1 MTPSTSPYLHT
12 APPLHRVM
20 LQVAAATL
28 PGILVLIY
36 WQGSRWLGQLAL
48 AIAAAY
54 ALEAAVLWLRRK
66 PYAPLRDGSVLVTAV
81 LLALSLPVLAP
92 WWIPLIGITFAV
104 LLGKHLYG
112 GLGQN
117 PFNPAMVGFAV
128 LLISFPAQM
137 SGMPAAPVSLFN
149 NVDATSAATLLDHSR
164 ILRIAGDSLAALYP
178 PWQQQLLNLAWLA
191 GGIWLTITRAAD
203 WRLLV
208 STLIGATAAA
218 LTFWLVMPLALN
230 PYSQLMSGA
239 IVFCACFIATDPVT
253 AATTPRG
260 RFLYGILVGGLAVAI
275 RNLGN
280 FPDGVAFAILIANG
294 LVPLIDPLTQPR
306 YR

>member
-12 APPLHRVM
+12 APPLRRVM
-20 LQVAAATL
+20 RQVAAATL
-28 PGILVLIY
+28 PGIAVLIY

-48 AIAAAY
+48 TIAAAY
-54 ALEAAVLWLRRK
+54 ALEAAVLWLRGK

-137 SGMPAAPVSLFN
+137 SDLETAKQKLEGAGISYENAKIDLVPETYVELETD
-149 NVDATSAATLLDHSR
+149 DAEKVIRL
-164 ILRIAGDSLAALYP
+164 IDSLENNDDVQAVYSNMEISEKAVDS
-178 PWQQQLLNLAWLA
+178 LN
-191 GGIWLTITRAAD
+191 
-203 WRLLV
+203 
-208 STLIGATAAA
+208 
-218 LTFWLVMPLALN
+218 
-230 PYSQLMSGA
+230 
-239 IVFCACFIATDPVT
+239 
-253 AATTPRG
+253 
-260 RFLYGILVGGLAVAI
+260 
-275 RNLGN
+275 
-280 FPDGVAFAILIANG
+280 NG
-294 LVPLIDPLTQPR
+294 
-306 YR
+306 

>member
-12 APPLHRVM
+12 APPLRRVM
-20 LQVAAATL
+20 LQVAAAL
-28 PGILVLIY
+28 IPGVLVLIW
-36 WQGSRWLGQLAL
+36 WQGSRWLGQLAV
-48 AIAAAY
+48 AVATAY
-54 ALEAAVLWLRRK
+54 ACETAVLLMRK
-66 PYAPLRDGSVLVTAV
+66 KPLAPLRDGSVLITAL

-92 WWIPLIGITFAV
+92 WWLVALGTAFAV

-137 SGMPAAPVSLFN
+137 SGMPAAPVSLFS
-149 NVDATSAATLLDHSR
+149 VDATSAATLLDHSR
-164 ILRIAGDSLAALYP
+164 ILRIAGEPLAALYP
-178 PWQQQLLNLAWLA
+178 PWQQPLLNLAWLA
-191 GGIWLTITRAAD
+191 GGIWLTTTRAAD

-218 LTFWLVMPLALN
+218 FTFWLAMPLALN

-239 IVFCACFIATDPVT
+239 IIFGACFIATDPVT

-260 RFLYGILVGGLAVAI
+260 RFLYGILVGALAIAI

>member
-12 APPLHRVM
+12 APPLRRVM

-28 PGILVLIY
+28 PGVLVLLY
-36 WQGSRWLGQLAL
+36 WQGSRWLGQLVL
-48 AIAAAY
+48 TIAAAY

-92 WWIPLIGITFAV
+92 WWIPLIGIAFAV

-137 SGMPAAPVSLFN
+137 SGMPAAPVSLFS
-149 NVDATSAATLLDHSR
+149 VDATSAATLLDHSR
-164 ILRIAGDSLAALYP
+164 ILRIAGEPLAALYP
-178 PWQQQLLNLAWLA
+178 PWQQQLLNLAWLI
-191 GGIWLTITRAAD
+191 GGIWLTTTRAAD

-218 LTFWLVMPLALN
+218 FTFWLAMPLALN

-239 IVFCACFIATDPVT
+239 IIFGACFIATDPVT

-260 RFLYGILVGGLAVAI
+260 RFLYGILVGALAIAI

>member
-12 APPLHRVM
+12 APPLRRVM

-28 PGILVLIY
+28 PGIAVLVY

-48 AIAAAY
+48 TIAAAY

-92 WWIPLIGITFAV
+92 WWIALIGIAFAV

-137 SGMPAAPVSLFN
+137 SGMPAAPVSLFS
-149 NVDATSAATLLDHSR
+149 VDATSAATLLDHSR

-239 IVFCACFIATDPVT
+239 IVFCACFIASDPVT

>member
-1 MTPSTSPYLHT
+1 MTPSTSPSLHI
-12 APPLHRVM
+12 APPLRRVM

-28 PGILVLIY
+28 PGVLVLLY

-66 PYAPLRDGSVLVTAV
+66 PYAPLRDGSILVTAV

-92 WWIPLIGITFAV
+92 WWIPLIGIAFAV

-137 SGMPAAPVSLFN
+137 SGMPAAPVSLFS
-149 NVDATSAATLLDHSR
+149 VDATSAATLLDHSR

-239 IVFCACFIATDPVT
+239 IVVCACLRATDPVT
-253 AATTPRG
+253 AATPPRG
-260 RFLYGILVGGLAVAI
+260 RFLYGILVGALAMAI

>member
-1 MTPSTSPYLHT
+1 M
-12 APPLHRVM
+12 
-20 LQVAAATL
+20 
-28 PGILVLIY
+28 
-36 WQGSRWLGQLAL
+36 
-48 AIAAAY
+48 
-54 ALEAAVLWLRRK
+54 
-66 PYAPLRDGSVLVTAV
+66 RDGSVLVTAV

-92 WWIPLIGITFAV
+92 WWIPLVGIAFAV

-137 SGMPAAPVSLFN
+137 SGMPAAPVSLFS
-149 NVDATSAATLLDHSR
+149 VDATSAATLLDHSR
-164 ILRIAGDSLAALYP
+164 ILRIAGEPLAALYP
-178 PWQQQLLNLAWLA
+178 PWQQQLLNLAWLT
-191 GGIWLTITRAAD
+191 GGIWLTTTRAAD

-218 LTFWLVMPLALN
+218 FTFWLAMPLALN

-239 IVFCACFIATDPVT
+239 IIFGACFIATDPVT

-260 RFLYGILVGGLAVAI
+260 RFLYGILVGALAIAI